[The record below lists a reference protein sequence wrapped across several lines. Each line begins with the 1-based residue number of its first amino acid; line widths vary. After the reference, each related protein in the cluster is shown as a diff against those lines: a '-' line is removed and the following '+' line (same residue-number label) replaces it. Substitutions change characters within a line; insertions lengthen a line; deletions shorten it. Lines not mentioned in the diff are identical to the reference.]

1 MENRS
6 TLIAHRDSEKVSRE
20 QLAVIVPPSSTR
32 YWKPVAHIEL
42 VNTLGDELESRQLVI
57 AREDFAVSTNGSK
70 LFGTFDLADQC
81 LVNGVGVALGFRHS
95 NDKRIA
101 IQIVGGGR
109 VFVCD
114 NMALSGDV
122 TLLRQKHT
130 WGYSLKSM
138 IQRGLDIWQ
147 NKRLSMVNS
156 IERMQNTPLA
166 DETAR
171 ALLAKSLYEG
181 VTTFQTFKLAYDLY
195 FTRAVNQPDAFADC
209 APRSAWGLH
218 NAYTRALKEST
229 PNSAFSTN
237 IELGKL
243 FKL

>member
-1 MENRS
+1 MEHKS
-6 TLIAHRDSEKVSRE
+6 TLIAHVDTAKVTIE
-20 QLAVIVPPSSTR
+20 QLESIVPPQSTR
-32 YWKPVAHIEL
+32 YWRPVAHIEL
-42 VNTLGDELESRQLVI
+42 VNTLKGELSSRSMPTI
-57 AREDFAVSTNGSK
+57 REDFAVSANGCK
-70 LFGTFDLADQC
+70 LFGTFDLDSE
-81 LVNGVGVALGFRHS
+81 LSPGVGVSIGFRHS

-114 NMALSGDV
+114 NLSLSGDV
-122 TLLRQKHT
+122 TVMKQKHT

-138 IQRGLDIWQ
+138 IQRGLDFWQ
-147 NKRLSMVNS
+147 RKQVNMIDG
-156 IERMQNTPLA
+156 IERMQNTPLSDTSA
-166 DETAR
+166 Q
-171 ALLAKSLYEG
+171 ALLAKALYDG

-195 FTRAVNQPDAFADC
+195 FTRAVNQPEAYADC

-229 PNSAFSTN
+229 PNAAFSTN